1 MIPGWLDAIEDEVK
15 TGLNPGGRISARE
28 LADALGVSERCA
40 VGYITLLASS
50 GRLRIEAVSLPDE
63 PALPTADARLH
74 AAA

>member
-1 MIPGWLDAIEDEVK
+1 MIPGWIDAIEAEVK
-15 TGLNPGGRISARE
+15 SHVNPGGRVSARE

-50 GRLRIEAVSLPDE
+50 GRLRIEAVSLPGE
-63 PALPTADARLH
+63 PALQTAGARLH